1 MIFQVRYG
9 FIVIW
14 IQISEHAAV
23 FFYIEIYSTYIIN
36 TNFLLAS
43 LLNDFVPLLTPVD
56 GNTWQW
62 TGFYYHFVLQVC
74 IYIVDQDYWIG
85 SGCSVCNIHC
95 DPCFKDFVEYR
106 G

>member
-1 MIFQVRYG
+1 MLL
-9 FIVIW
+9 
-14 IQISEHAAV
+14 

-62 TGFYYHFVLQVC
+62 TGLYYHFVLQVC
-74 IYIVDQDYWIG
+74 IYIVDQDY
-85 SGCSVCNIHC
+85 
-95 DPCFKDFVEYR
+95 
-106 G
+106 